1 MNLSIGT
8 EDMPSS
14 SEERGVI
21 RGAARPR
28 FRVRSADYP
37 SAGYRLHLQHEKVE
51 SALTNIVN
59 GRPVTNRAALINPES
74 LDYFG
79 KILPQLQRIAQ
90 SGGNFVPCFYRCLT
104 VCETPITLGRRQGP
118 AQLDKLTPKLT

>member
-1 MNLSIGT
+1 LTS
-8 EDMPSS
+8 
-14 SEERGVI
+14 
-21 RGAARPR
+21 
-28 FRVRSADYP
+28 RVRKEIKKKASSRHIPALIIEVP
-37 SAGYRLHLQHEKVE
+37 GYRLHLQHEKVE